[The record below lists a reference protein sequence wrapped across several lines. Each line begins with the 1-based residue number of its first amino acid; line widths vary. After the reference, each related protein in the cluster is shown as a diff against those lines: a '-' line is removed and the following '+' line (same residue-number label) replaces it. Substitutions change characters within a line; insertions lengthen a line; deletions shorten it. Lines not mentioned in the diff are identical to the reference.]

1 MSTDDPCGK
10 STQLGSVPAP
20 ATLRRYVTRT
30 CAYADDMSRRRFF
43 LPALLVLAVTAAA
56 CSSDSSVESQNS
68 AEDAS
73 TTTTEALPPP
83 TGAESDLYADLTY
96 WHCHP
101 DKADDVCDTTPLD
114 TDEVL
119 PDGSLATVAHEPAAD
134 PPIDC
139 FYVYPTVDY
148 SDVPGNRSFDEPINP
163 LEPVTIGGQ
172 FARFSEVCRPFAPR
186 YEQMTIGGYQDDNVD
201 DMLAH
206 ARGQVTE
213 AFQHYLATENDG
225 RPFVLIGH
233 SQGSHHLAQML
244 ADDVD
249 DDPATHNLLLSAL
262 LIGPTGRVQVPE
274 GDVVGGTF
282 DNIELCTTASQT
294 GCVIAYDSYSTD
306 QQPQRA
312 PADDT
317 VSACVNPA
325 GLNSDRSDA
334 DSASALDGSYF
345 GANTEGVDT
354 RFELW
359 ANYYTAECTTA
370 DSGEHYL
377 EIAAAPPDGDA
388 RTELAISNNAGQ
400 SLHILD
406 INFGL
411 RDLIEI
417 VRLQSG
423 Q

>member
-1 MSTDDPCGK
+1 MTK
-10 STQLGSVPAP
+10 RLLVPA
-20 ATLRRYVTRT
+20 LV
-30 CAYADDMSRRRFF
+30 
-43 LPALLVLAVTAAA
+43 VLALAAA
-56 CSSDSSVESQNS
+56 CSDDSSVESSGS
-68 AEDAS
+68 ADDTS
-73 TTTTEALPPP
+73 TTTTEALVQPA
-83 TGAESDLYADLTY
+83 GEESDRYADLTY

-101 DKADDVCDTTPLD
+101 DKADDVCDATPLD
-114 TDEVL
+114 TDEIL
-119 PDGSLATVAHEPAAD
+119 PDGSVQTMAHEPAVD

-148 SDVPGNRSFDEPINP
+148 SEVPGNRSFDEPINP

-172 FARFSEVCRPFAPR
+172 FARFSEVCRQFAPR
-186 YEQMTIGGYQDDNVD
+186 YEQMTIGGYEADNAD
-201 DMLAH
+201 ELLGH
-206 ARGQVTE
+206 ARAQVDE

-233 SQGSHHLAQML
+233 SQGSHHLTAML
-244 ADDVD
+244 AEDFD
-249 DDPATHNLLLSAL
+249 DDPALRSLMQSAL

-274 GDVVGGTF
+274 GEVVGGTF
-282 DNIELCTTASQT
+282 DNIELCTAADQT
-294 GCVIAYDSYSTD
+294 GCIIAYDSYSTD

-312 PADDT
+312 PGDDT

-325 GLNSDRSDA
+325 ELNGGGSDD
-334 DSASALDGSYF
+334 DDPPVLDGSYF
-345 GANTEGVDT
+345 GANTEGVTT

-359 ANYYTAECTTA
+359 SDYYTAECTTA
-370 DSGEHYL
+370 DTGEHYL
-377 EIAAAPPDGDA
+377 EIAAAPPAGDA
-388 RTELAISNNAGQ
+388 RTEVAISNNAGQ